1 MNIEKRL
8 AEIKERKVEIRK
20 LLESEEQIDLNKIN
34 EELRQLEEEE
44 KELRKRQEIAKGIQ
58 DGTIQARTI
67 ETMKVE
73 TASEQR
79 LVDKYDTVEYRKA
92 FMDYVLRGAKS
103 DVLEFRADQTTGLG
117 DIGAVIPTTILNRI
131 VERMKE
137 YGQIWNRVTKTAIQ
151 GGVQIPVS
159 TAKPKA
165 TWVAAGTMADKQ
177 KKEVKGTIMFGYH
190 KLQVRVA
197 VELVAGTVAMPVFEA
212 TISDNIAEAM
222 VSALD
227 EAIIS
232 GSGEGEPL
240 GIVKHTNIP
249 AGQIVEVTAADFAK
263 YKTWASLMGRI
274 PRRYRSGAVL
284 IMNDGDWNTHIV
296 GMVDNNGQPIARVT
310 YGLDGTIQE
319 RFLGREVIPVEDLLP
334 SIDAAEAGD
343 VVAILVRLSDYMV
356 NSNMAITYRR
366 YFDENTDEW
375 ISKATMIADGKLAD
389 PNGVVLIKLKATT

>member
-1 MNIEKRL
+1 MLIEKRL

-103 DVLEFRADQTTGLG
+103 DVLEFREDQTTGLG
-117 DIGAVIPTTILNRI
+117 DIGAVTPTTILNRI

-137 YGQIWNRVTKTAIQ
+137 YGQIWNRVTKTSVQ

-159 TAKPKA
+159 TAKPTA
-165 TWVAAGTMADKQ
+165 TWVAAGTLADKQ
-177 KKEVKGTIMFGYH
+177 KKEVKDTIMFGYH

-232 GSGEGEPL
+232 GSGQGEPL

-249 AGQIVEVTAADFAK
+249 AGQIAEVTAADFAK

-310 YGLDGTIQE
+310 YGMDGTIQE
-319 RFLGREVIPVEDLLP
+319 RFLGREVIPTDLLP
-334 SIDAAEAGD
+334 SIDTAFVGD
-343 VVAILVRLSDYMV
+343 VFAILVRLEDYMV

-389 PNGVVLIKLKATT
+389 PNGVVLIKLKASS

>member
-334 SIDAAEAGD
+334 SIDAAEADD

-389 PNGVVLIKLKATT
+389 PNGVVLIKLKASS

>member
-1 MNIEKRL
+1 MLIEKRL
-8 AEIKERKVEIRK
+8 DEIAERKVEIRGI
-20 LLESEEQIDLNKIN
+20 LESDETVDLDAIN

-58 DGTIQARTI
+58 YGTIQARTI

-274 PRRYRSGAVL
+274 PRRYRSGTVL

-334 SIDAAEAGD
+334 SIDAAEADD

-389 PNGVVLIKLKATT
+389 PNGVVLIKLKASS

>member
-1 MNIEKRL
+1 MLIEKRL
-8 AEIKERKVEIRK
+8 AEIAERKVEIRGI
-20 LLESEEQIDLNKIN
+20 LESDETVDLDAIN

-103 DVLEFRADQTTGLG
+103 DVLEFREDQTTGLG
-117 DIGAVIPTTILNRI
+117 DIGAVTPTTILNRI

-137 YGQIWNRVTKTAIQ
+137 YGQIWNRVTKTSVQ

-159 TAKPKA
+159 TAKPTA
-165 TWVAAGTMADKQ
+165 TWVAAGTLADKQ

-232 GSGEGEPL
+232 GSGQGEPL

-249 AGQIVEVTAADFAK
+249 AGQIAEVTAADFAK

-310 YGLDGTIQE
+310 YGMDGTIQE
-319 RFLGREVIPVEDLLP
+319 RFLGREVIPTDLLP
-334 SIDAAEAGD
+334 SIDTASVGD
-343 VVAILVRLSDYMV
+343 VFAILVRLEDYMV

-389 PNGVVLIKLKATT
+389 PNGVVLIKLKASS

>member
-1 MNIEKRL
+1 MLIEKRL
-8 AEIKERKVEIRK
+8 AEIAERKVEIRGI
-20 LLESEEQIDLNKIN
+20 LESDETVDLDAIN
-34 EELRQLEEEE
+34 EELRQLEAEE

-58 DGTIQARTI
+58 GGTIQARTI

-177 KKEVKGTIMFGYH
+177 NKEVKGTIMFGYH

-240 GIVKHTNIP
+240 GIVNTNIP
-249 AGQIVEVTAADFAK
+249 EGQIVEVTAADFAK

-274 PRRYRSGAVL
+274 PRRYRSGTVL

-334 SIDAAEAGD
+334 SIDEADAGE
-343 VVAILVRLSDYMV
+343 VVGILVRLSDYMV

-389 PNGVVLIKLKATT
+389 PNGVVLIKKLKASS

>member
-1 MNIEKRL
+1 MNTEKRL

-137 YGQIWNRVTKTAIQ
+137 YGKIWNRVTKTAIQ

-389 PNGVVLIKLKATT
+389 PNGVVLIKLKASS

>member
-389 PNGVVLIKLKATT
+389 PNGVVLIKLKASS

>member
-44 KELRKRQEIAKGIQ
+44 KELRERQEIAKGIQ

-334 SIDAAEAGD
+334 SIDTAEAGD
-343 VVAILVRLSDYMV
+343 VVAILCRLEDYMV
-356 NSNMAITYRR
+356 NTNMAITYRR